1 VEIEKKRLYLL
12 ELVGNFVRI
21 SNVGGR
27 MRLAYLWPL
36 LCSGPVVSLLTT
48 GFFVSEIKSFKQ
60 VNAFCPNGHKANF
73 ILSTSM

>member
-1 VEIEKKRLYLL
+1 
-12 ELVGNFVRI
+12 
-21 SNVGGR
+21 